1 MVVGL
6 TVYPNSVRLR
16 KAFDIKRNIAVGVDY
31 EIFEFCTVADV
42 SVKGNVAAI
51 DRNTCPAVSSIKGSI
66 QFKIT
71 RVAHRF
77 TALCICYINPRTF
90 QYINNIVY
98 GNSDNTACDIRACS
112 TFLCSSATYI
122 ALQSH
127 FIVFYSDRTTAVTII
142 TPIRVQLANCKRA
155 VSY

>member
-6 TVYPNSVRLR
+6 AVYPNSVRLM
-16 KAFDIKRNIAVGVDY
+16 KAFDSKLNIAVGVDY

-51 DRNTCPAVSSIKGSI
+51 NRNTSPAVSSTKVSI

-77 TALCICYINPRTF
+77 TASCIVYSNRSPI
-90 QYINNIVY
+90 QYINNSVAR
-98 GNSDNTACDIRACS
+98 NSDITGCAIRALS
-112 TFLCSSATYI
+112 TSL
-122 ALQSH
+122 
-127 FIVFYSDRTTAVTII
+127 
-142 TPIRVQLANCKRA
+142 
-155 VSY
+155 

>member
-71 RVAHRF
+71 RVGHRF
-77 TALCICYINPRTF
+77 TASCIDYSNRSPI
-90 QYINNIVY
+90 QYINNSVAGHSRIS
-98 GNSDNTACDIRACS
+98 GGAIRAPS
-112 TFLCSSATYI
+112 TS
-122 ALQSH
+122 
-127 FIVFYSDRTTAVTII
+127 R
-142 TPIRVQLANCKRA
+142 
-155 VSY
+155 

>member
-16 KAFDIKRNIAVGVDY
+16 NTVEIKLNIAVVVDY

-77 TALCICYINPRTF
+77 TASCIVYSNRSAI
-90 QYINNIVY
+90 QYINNSVA
-98 GNSDNTACDIRACS
+98 G
-112 TFLCSSATYI
+112 SSA
-122 ALQSH
+122 
-127 FIVFYSDRTTAVTII
+127 I
-142 TPIRVQLANCKRA
+142 TGCASRA
-155 VSY
+155 ISTSL